1 MAKLIPHT
9 MNALTT
15 GLTDKPGD
23 SEYLAMSQKGA
34 TELAAGGDGGSA
46 AAGIEDAPSDGKFY
60 ARKDGAWVAIEAT
73 PAE

>member
-1 MAKLIPHT
+1 MADKLIPHT

-34 TELAAGGDGGSA
+34 TALAAGGDGGA

-60 ARKDGAWVAIEAT
+60 ARKNGTWVAIEAT
-73 PAE
+73 PTE

>member
-1 MAKLIPHT
+1 MAEKLIPHT

-34 TELAAGGDGGSA
+34 TELATGGAS
-46 AAGIEDAPSDGKFY
+46 AGIEDAPSDGKFY
-60 ARKDGAWVAIEAT
+60 ARKDGAWVAIQAT

>member
-1 MAKLIPHT
+1 MADKLIPHT

-34 TELAAGGDGGSA
+34 TALATGEA

-60 ARKDGAWVAIEAT
+60 ARKNGVWVAIEAT